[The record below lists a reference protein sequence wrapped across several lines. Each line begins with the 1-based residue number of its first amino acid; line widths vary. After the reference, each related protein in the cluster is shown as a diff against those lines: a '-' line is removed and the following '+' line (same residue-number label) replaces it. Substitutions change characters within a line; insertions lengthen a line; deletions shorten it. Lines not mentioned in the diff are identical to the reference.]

1 MFYYNKV
8 GAAELKNEKGKVVEI
23 VGKLDTENRNIGVNT
38 HNKQI
43 HQQWDIVYADQW
55 KGEPKKGELN
65 ERFGLY
71 VERDFYVVSALPDN
85 RYLDL
90 INNRN
95 MVIKVPNG
103 RRTQV
108 WYFHQQSLTIRT
120 RYNNQS
126 WNIQSNGGNPNMQI
140 WSTNSRWW

>member
-1 MFYYNKV
+1 MFR
-8 GAAELKNEKGKVVEI
+8 LKDAFIVNDQGKVMDVSGGI
-23 VGKLDTENRNIGVNT
+23 DAENRNIIA
-38 HNKQI
+38 HNKHGKI
-43 HQQWDIVYADQW
+43 NQQFDIVYVDEW
-55 KGEPKKGELN
+55 TGEPKKGELN

-71 VERDFYVVSALPDN
+71 VERDFYAISSLPDG

-95 MVIKVPNG
+95 MVIKTPNG
-103 RRTQV
+103 RTTQK

-126 WNIQSNGGNPNMQI
+126 FDIKSSGRTNNMQI
-140 WSTNSRWW
+140 WSTNSGWW

>member
-1 MFYYNKV
+1 MFYYNKS
-8 GAAELKNEKGKVVEI
+8 GAAEVVNEKGKVVEV
-23 VGKLDTENRNIGVNT
+23 VGKIDQENRNIGVNT

-43 HQQWDIVYADQW
+43 HQQWDIVYADEW
-55 KGEPKKGELN
+55 KGEPTKGQLN
-65 ERFGLY
+65 KRFGLY
-71 VERDFYVVSALPDN
+71 VERDFYVVSALPDK

-95 MVIKVPNG
+95 MVIKIPNG

-126 WNIQSNGGNPNMQI
+126 FDITNNGRTNSMRI
-140 WSTNSRWW
+140 WSTNSNWW